1 MPAIVR
7 QGDFNSAG
15 GITVYPV
22 TKSVIVNG
30 RPLAQP
36 GTLVT
41 PHPCCGADGCEIHCA
56 AIVIGPGSPSV
67 IIEGK
72 PAIPVGSLDICG
84 HVRITGSPDVMVP
97 GGGTLGTIAG
107 IASAGFSLYSSGV
120 FSAASGP
127 VAKAGSYNPAL
138 KS

>member
-7 QGDFNSAG
+7 QGDANSAG
-15 GITVYPV
+15 GIATFPA
-22 TKSVIVNG
+22 TRSVLVNG

-56 AIVIGPGSPSV
+56 AVIIGPGSGSV

-72 PAIPVGSLDICG
+72 PAIRMGDFDICG
-84 HVRITGSPDVMVP
+84 HSRAWGSPDVIC
-97 GGGTLGTIAG
+97 G
-107 IASAGFSLYSSGV
+107 
-120 FSAASGP
+120 
-127 VAKAGSYNPAL
+127 
-138 KS
+138 

>member
-7 QGDFNSAG
+7 QGDFNSGG

-41 PHPCCGADGCEIHCA
+41 PHPCCGAPGCEIHCA
-56 AIVIGPGSPSV
+56 AIVVGPGSPSV
-67 IIEGK
+67 TIEGK
-72 PAIPVGSLDICG
+72 PAIPVGSSDICG
-84 HVRITGSPDVMVP
+84 HTRITGSPDVLVP
-97 GGGTLGTIAG
+97 GAGGFAMLGSIVSFG
-107 IASAGFSLYSSGV
+107 LNL
-120 FSAASGP
+120 SAALTPVSGAP